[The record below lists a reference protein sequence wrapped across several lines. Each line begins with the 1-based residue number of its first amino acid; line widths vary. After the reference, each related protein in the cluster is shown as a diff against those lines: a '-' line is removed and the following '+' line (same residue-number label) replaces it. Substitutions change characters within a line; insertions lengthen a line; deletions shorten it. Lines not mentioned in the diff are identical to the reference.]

1 MAGNMGKRVHLWESW
16 VKHDRINLV
25 LLLVWCAIA
34 LILRLINLEAK
45 PIWSDEFATLAFSL
59 GHGFHRVPLDTAI
72 APELLLFPLHLGD
85 HMAIASVSER
95 LFTESNHPPIYFWL
109 THLWVHW
116 WGTPGDL
123 VSIYIARSLSVLF
136 GVATVPAIFGL
147 GWLCFRSVLVGHLA
161 AAFMAVSPFGVYLA
175 QEARH
180 YTLAMFL
187 AIASFACL
195 TVAIERL
202 KAQISLPVWLVLVTV
217 IVNSLAMAVHFF
229 FIFLLIAQ
237 GLIVLAFWIQ
247 DIRYYPLRF
256 PKLKLWKGFYAIAL
270 GTAIGSLVWLPIFL
284 KISTG
289 DSQLIAWTLP
299 SRNHFI
305 EPIFRLIAWVITMVI
320 MLPVEKQPLPII
332 IVSSAVALLVLG
344 VLIKLLFDGWKLTS
358 DRHKESLK
366 LWLGFTLVIMA
377 IFVGMAWAIGLDLTL
392 AARYQFIYFPVVLLI
407 LAAGLA
413 KSWEFPGKSQ
423 WRRYAIAFIGFMSLL
438 GGLMVVYNLAYHKPD
453 RPELVAEEISAYL
466 RSDIPTLIAT
476 VHKSHEQTG
485 EMMGIAWE
493 LQKLGIR
500 ENSPFFLLAH
510 RHDGDSLTSTN
521 TLVKTLNRWPQPMN
535 LWLIN
540 FAAEFD
546 HSGSNCERELGVK
559 SRVRGYFLR
568 MYRCGYNESL

>member
-1 MAGNMGKRVHLWESW
+1 M
-16 VKHDRINLV
+16 
-25 LLLVWCAIA
+25 
-34 LILRLINLEAK
+34 
-45 PIWSDEFATLAFSL
+45 
-59 GHGFHRVPLDTAI
+59 
-72 APELLLFPLHLGD
+72 
-85 HMAIASVSER
+85 
-95 LFTESNHPPIYFWL
+95 L

-123 VSIYIARSLSVLF
+123 VSIHIARSLSVLF

-161 AAFMAVSPFGVYLA
+161 AGLMAVSPFGVYLA

-195 TVAIERL
+195 TVAVERL
-202 KAQISLPVWLVLVTV
+202 KAQISLPVWLILATV
-217 IVNSLAMAVHFF
+217 IVNSLGMAVHFF

-237 GLIVLAFWIQ
+237 GLIVFAFWIQ
-247 DIRYYPLRF
+247 DIRYDPLRF

-270 GTAIGSLVWLPIFL
+270 GTAIGVLVWLPIFL

-289 DSQLIAWTLP
+289 DSQLIAWTSP

-305 EPIFRLIAWVITMVI
+305 DPIFRLVAWVITMVI

-332 IVSSAVALLVLG
+332 IVSSAVALLVLCLLG
-344 VLIKLLFDGWKLTS
+344 KVLIDGWHFASHRERKLI
-358 DRHKESLK
+358 KF
-366 LWLGFTLVIMA
+366 WLGFTLVIMA
-377 IFVGMAWAIGLDLTL
+377 IFIAIAWAIGLDLTL

-413 KSWEFPGKSQ
+413 KSWELPGKSQ

-438 GGLMVVYNLAYHKPD
+438 GGLMVVYNLAYQKPD
-453 RPELVAEEISAYL
+453 RSELVAEEISAYL

-485 EMMGIAWE
+485 EMMSIAGE
-493 LQKLGIR
+493 LKNLGVR
-500 ENSPFFLLAH
+500 EKSPFFLLAH
-510 RHDGDSLTSTN
+510 RHNRDSSTATN
-521 TLVKTLNRWPQPMN
+521 TLVTTLNQWPQPMN

-546 HSGSNCERELGVK
+546 HSGSNCERELGIK
-559 SRVRGYFLR
+559 SRVPGYFLR